1 MLLHWFAPRAN
12 SDTNVRQQSFISCY
26 CFKQTAF
33 NYFSFVVFVLFVCNG
48 GVEGD
53 ISSDIE
59 ERFSVLEKQKA
70 VMDKLLRAVSDVP
83 IDMN

>member
-12 SDTNVRQQSFISCY
+12 ADTNV
-26 CFKQTAF
+26 TAF